1 MMNGDMSVDEILRA
15 AEEAAREVAIR
26 EATEISRRTADDLAR
41 EALSAELPKVRED
54 YDSGEAMQFRD
65 PPQLEKRV
73 TIMEFPPGPP
83 LPPMKPLMDDQDDV
97 PLAAG
102 GGGGSAL
109 PFTASLTITGEGETE
124 ETKLSLLGGYY
135 QVGATGEWVEI
146 PATAPTTGTLAY
158 LVFIQTP
165 TGELDEDGAEIL
177 ITDTPLDPYTAI
189 EEEETSFAVAVPIA
203 EVSGERVIQRRHG
216 NFTLGLWQIDG
227 DAIRWPET
235 VAGSIPPTP

>member
-1 MMNGDMSVDEILRA
+1 MPLPVNFEKLVKLPPSNGYPH
-15 AEEAAREVAIR
+15 AIR
-26 EATEISRRTADDLAR
+26 ASDLMRNFAYCDLLPGSELDSENGLWIELESTEGVTSNHPQRQMV
-41 EALSAELPKVRED
+41 VRGNV
-54 YDSGEAMQFRD
+54 SGAPE
-65 PPQLEKRV
+65 
-73 TIMEFPPGPP
+73 
-83 LPPMKPLMDDQDDV
+83 
-97 PLAAG
+97 
-102 GGGGSAL
+102 L
-109 PFTASLTITGEGETE
+109 PFTAKYDAASGLM
-124 ETKLSLLGGYY
+124 SLLGGYY
-135 QVGATGEWVEI
+135 QVGATGAWVEI

-227 DAIRWPET
+227 DVIRWPET